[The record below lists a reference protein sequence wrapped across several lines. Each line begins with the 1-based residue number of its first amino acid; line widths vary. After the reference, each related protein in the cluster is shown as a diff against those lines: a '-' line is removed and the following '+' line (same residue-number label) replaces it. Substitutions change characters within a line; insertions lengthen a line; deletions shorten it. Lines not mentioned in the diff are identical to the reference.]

1 MVAVTVQGADQGDT
15 TTVKETF
22 IEAAEQVEAVGM
34 EPAADEQMNAKG
46 LEEVVTDKGYHSGG
60 MLEDLREI
68 GVRSYISEPQRGRRH
83 WQGKREEQTAV
94 YGNRRRIRG
103 ERGKQLLRRRGEFL
117 ERTFAHV
124 YDTGGMRRTHLR
136 GHRNILKRLLVH
148 VAAFNLSL
156 VLRREAGA
164 GTPRGLEDLR
174 SRIVFCFWLVCTAL
188 ESLGE
193 RSARQQAPPAGRVPI
208 LPPLDQPRNA
218 A

>member
-1 MVAVTVQGADQGDT
+1 M
-15 TTVKETF
+15 
-22 IEAAEQVEAVGM
+22 
-34 EPAADEQMNAKG
+34 
-46 LEEVVTDKGYHSGG
+46 TDKGYHSGG

-68 GVRSYISEPQRGRRH
+68 GVRSYLSEPQRGRRH
-83 WQGKREEQTAV
+83 WQGKRGEQAAV

-103 ERGKQLLRRRGEFL
+103 ERGKQLLRRRGELL

-136 GHRNILKRLLVH
+136 GHRNILKRLLLH

-164 GTPRGLEDLR
+164 GTPRGLPDLR
-174 SRIVFCFWLVCTAL
+174 SRVFFCFWFVWMVL
-188 ESLGE
+188 ESPGHC
-193 RSARQQAPPAGRVPI
+193 SVRQQTLSAGRFRFPA
-208 LPPLDQPRNA
+208 LPDQTLSA